1 MIEVKE
7 IGVSFG
13 GVKALDRVSLSCGA
27 GEIIGVA
34 GPSGSGKSTLL
45 DAISGLH
52 PLGSGSVSLGGI
64 RTDGL
69 APHFVAR
76 HGLARMYQEDRLF
89 GRMTAFENVL
99 AGAHLRA
106 ESDEAAASSARAA
119 LESVGLLEHRD
130 AYGWDLTAGERRR
143 LALARALAS
152 SAPALVLDEPLRCLD
167 GSELELVR
175 ALLARAAAES
185 GRRAI
190 VISDRDI
197 SMCEGLC
204 DRVLVLH
211 AGQTIAHGTFDEVVR
226 DVDVRDA
233 YLGVEWSQ

>member
-1 MIEVKE
+1 MIDVQE

-27 GEIIGVA
+27 GEIIGVV
-34 GPSGSGKSTLL
+34 GPSGSGKTTLL

-52 PLGSGSVSLGGI
+52 PLASGSVSLGGI
-64 RTDGL
+64 RSDGL
-69 APHFVAR
+69 APNLVAR
-76 HGLARMYQEDRLF
+76 LGLARMYQEDRLF
-89 GRMTAFENVL
+89 GRMTALENVL
-99 AGAHLRA
+99 AGAYLRA
-106 ESDEAAASSARAA
+106 ERNHGAASSARSA
-119 LESVGLLEHRD
+119 LEAVGLPERRD
-130 AYGWDLTAGERRR
+130 ANVWDLTAGERRR

-152 SAPALVLDEPLRCLD
+152 SAPALVLDEPLRCLE

-175 ALLARAAAES
+175 ALLVRVAADAS
-185 GRRAI
+185 GRAI
-190 VISDRDI
+190 VMSDRDI

-204 DRVLVLH
+204 DRVIVLH
-211 AGQTIAHGTFDEVVR
+211 AGKTIAHGTFDEVVH